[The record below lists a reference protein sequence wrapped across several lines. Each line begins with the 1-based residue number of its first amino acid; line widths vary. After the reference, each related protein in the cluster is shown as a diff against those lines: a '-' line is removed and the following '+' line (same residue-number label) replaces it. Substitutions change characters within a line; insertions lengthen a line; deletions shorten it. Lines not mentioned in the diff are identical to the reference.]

1 MFLLVQIVLLIDFCY
16 DASDWFKE
24 NGFTKA
30 NHTGDRVIKPFWG
43 ILIIF
48 VIVACLSSIIAMIV
62 LGFQWF
68 TTPVSNAVST
78 MDGSCGFNSFVLA
91 FTTVLIVV
99 STVLQIVLL
108 ARTTNG
114 HGSIM
119 TAIFISAYVIW
130 NVFSG
135 LLASKVCQSQVQN
148 NKYAQP
154 VSVLLTIF
162 STAYAAIQ
170 FPQISS
176 DTQSTIGV
184 PLNEEKKATQAAYH
198 RDVSTADQLVD
209 SESRGET
216 TPYSYPKFHV
226 AFCFASCFLSMQL
239 SSWLE
244 SQRQPTPV
252 NATTPQ
258 AWVKIVAAWI
268 CSLLYIWTLVA
279 PMLFPHRFKSAHV
292 PYMSAD

>member
-1 MFLLVQIVLLIDFCY
+1 MGAALFLLVQIVLLIDFCY

-135 LLASKVCQSQVQN
+135 LLASKVCQSQVQ
-148 NKYAQP
+148 
-154 VSVLLTIF
+154 VLQSLQIVLNTDFIAIF
-162 STAYAAIQ
+162 
-170 FPQISS
+170 
-176 DTQSTIGV
+176 
-184 PLNEEKKATQAAYH
+184 
-198 RDVSTADQLVD
+198 
-209 SESRGET
+209 
-216 TPYSYPKFHV
+216 
-226 AFCFASCFLSMQL
+226 
-239 SSWLE
+239 
-244 SQRQPTPV
+244 
-252 NATTPQ
+252 
-258 AWVKIVAAWI
+258 
-268 CSLLYIWTLVA
+268 
-279 PMLFPHRFKSAHV
+279 
-292 PYMSAD
+292 